1 MRKEIKSYVVLGLGR
16 FGSNIARTLE
26 ECGCEV
32 LAIDSIEERVDE
44 IADDV
49 THAVQADVTDLT
61 ALRGLGLSNFDGAVV
76 AIGENMETSIITV
89 MHLKDLKVPYIIAK
103 AQNELHKKVLQRIGA
118 DRVIIPEKDMAIRLG
133 RGIVNG
139 NILDY
144 IELSEE
150 YGIYEIEALSEWSG
164 KTLAQLDMRARL
176 GINIMAVHKSSGEF
190 TVSPGASY
198 CVENSDLLV
207 VIAKKET
214 MDQVIGKGV

>member
-1 MRKEIKSYVVLGLGR
+1 MKKEIKSFVVLGLGR

-32 LAIDSIEERVDE
+32 LAIDSLEERVEE

-61 ALRGLGLSNFDGAVV
+61 ALRALGLGNFDGAVV

-103 AQNELHKKVLQRIGA
+103 AQNELHQKVLQRIGA
-118 DRVIIPEKDMAIRLG
+118 DRVIIPEKDMAVRLG
-133 RGIVNG
+133 RGLVNG

-144 IELSEE
+144 IELSGE
-150 YGIYEIEALSEWSG
+150 YGIYELEALADWCG
-164 KTLAQLDMRARL
+164 KTLVQLNIRARL
-176 GINIMAVHKSSGEF
+176 GMNIMAVHKQNGQF
-190 TVSPGASY
+190 IVSPGANY
-198 CVENSDLLV
+198 CVESSDLLV
-207 VIAKKET
+207 VIAKKDT
-214 MDQVIGKGV
+214 MDQMIRKGS